1 LGGANNTPP
10 NRVYCFHSVPY
21 GNVVSLRS
29 RVVGHL
35 YDPAESLSAHECSV
49 TLFAAIFNPNN
60 PSQEA
65 LFAKGIR
72 LRFC

>member
-1 LGGANNTPP
+1 
-10 NRVYCFHSVPY
+10 
-21 GNVVSLRS
+21 
-29 RVVGHL
+29 VVGHL